1 MASVNTVEADVR
13 PKYYEVYGQQIANG
27 NRAWLL
33 AFTMAAVAFMAVS
46 MAIFVRIQPPT
57 VIRDNGRGESVVLG
71 KAAIIESTNA
81 ATGKD
86 EYANEGFIQRFLDLY
101 QNYDPATVDTRWS
114 NALNMMTQD
123 LNRATYD
130 ALKATPAI
138 RTQID
143 DEQIQSVFHLN
154 EIDPVPTQ
162 PLTYTIYG
170 TKEVHH
176 IKDGVE
182 VTDKLVDEYHIR
194 LKTEQRSKK
203 DPDGLRIAEYSERN
217 LYGERIDKVA
227 AAIDADP
234 SNK

>member
-1 MASVNTVEADVR
+1 MARANVAEADAR
-13 PKYYEVYGQQIANG
+13 PRYYEVYGQQIANG

-33 AFTMAAVAFMAVS
+33 AFSMAAVAFIAVS

-71 KAAIIESTNA
+71 KAAILDSTSA

-86 EYANEGFIQRFLDLY
+86 EYANGGFIQRFLDLY
-101 QNYDPATVDTRWS
+101 QNYDPGTVDTRWS
-114 NALNMMTQD
+114 NALNLMTDD
-123 LNRATYD
+123 LKKATYD
-130 ALKATPAI
+130 ALKTTPAI
-138 RTQID
+138 RTRID
-143 DEQIQSVFHLN
+143 DEQIQSVFHFD
-154 EIDPVPTQ
+154 EIDPVPGQ

-194 LKTEQRSKK
+194 LKTEQRSKH

-217 LYGERIDKVA
+217 LYGERIDKVP
-227 AAIDADP
+227 AAIDTDS